1 MESTTI
7 LFAASEGLHAL
18 RRRRNRCEKSAADS
32 HVDDFSGGLCPGVG
46 LVAQSVAPDTAYA
59 DGATQVMHRLYNPN
73 SGSHHYTAS
82 DAERD
87 HFVSIG
93 WQCEDFGWY
102 GVR

>member
-1 MESTTI
+1 MRDARKVLPI
-7 LFAASEGLHAL
+7 LMSVVL
-18 RRRRNRCEKSAADS
+18 
-32 HVDDFSGGLCPGVG
+32 VVGLCPGLG
-46 LVAQSVAPDTAYA
+46 FVARLAVPDTAYA
-59 DGATQVMHRLYNPN
+59 DGATQVMYRLYNPN

-82 DAERD
+82 DAECD

>member
-1 MESTTI
+1 MRVAKKVLPI
-7 LFAASEGLHAL
+7 LMSVVLVVGLY
-18 RRRRNRCEKSAADS
+18 
-32 HVDDFSGGLCPGVG
+32 PGVG
-46 LVAQSVAPDTAYA
+46 LVAQSVAPDAAHA
-59 DGATQVMHRLYNPN
+59 DSATQVMHRLYNPN

-82 DAERD
+82 GADRD

>member
-1 MESTTI
+1 MRVARKVLPILMSTI
-7 LFAASEGLHAL
+7 LVVS
-18 RRRRNRCEKSAADS
+18 
-32 HVDDFSGGLCPGVG
+32 LCPGVG

-82 DAERD
+82 GADRD

>member
-1 MESTTI
+1 MRDAKKVLPI
-7 LFAASEGLHAL
+7 LISVVLVVGLY
-18 RRRRNRCEKSAADS
+18 
-32 HVDDFSGGLCPGVG
+32 PGVG

-93 WQCEDFGWY
+93 WLYEDFGWY
-102 GVR
+102 GVK